1 MEQQSV
7 DPQKTTIPPAA
18 MEAILQPQSHNG
30 VVPIPEESKESQ
42 VPEPEESPIQDP
54 VTVRLAARDVRTVL
68 DKQKEERQILL
79 TQMNILFVTN
89 TAVLTVLAIS
99 RLLTI
104 FTIFN
109 AIEVLLVLLNFILL
123 INALLPRRFVITPV
137 PNDDFLERYLPL
149 SNQDYDLQMLV
160 NLVTAYNANKQT
172 IDDISQT
179 LTYAAYVTLGVIFV
193 AVLHLGT
200 VYFIPELKSP

>member
-7 DPQKTTIPPAA
+7 DTQKAKIPPPAG
-18 MEAILQPQSHNG
+18 EAILQPQNSNG
-30 VVPIPEESKESQ
+30 TVPITEEAK
-42 VPEPEESPIQDP
+42 VLEPEESPIQDP

-137 PNDDFLERYLPL
+137 PNDDFLERYLAL
-149 SNQDYDLQMLV
+149 SNQEYDLQMLV

>member
-1 MEQQSV
+1 MEQQNV
-7 DPQKTTIPPAA
+7 DPQKPTNPQMA
-18 MEAILQPQSHNG
+18 MEAILQQPNQNG
-30 VVPIPEESKESQ
+30 AFSVSEESKFL
-42 VPEPEESPIQDP
+42 EPEESDIQDP

-109 AIEVLLVLLNFILL
+109 AIEVVLVLLNFILL

-137 PNDDFLERYLPL
+137 PNNDFLERYLAL
-149 SNQDYDLQMLV
+149 SNQEYDLQMLV
-160 NLVTAYNANKQT
+160 NLVAAYNANRQT

-179 LTYAAYVTLGVIFV
+179 LTYAAYVTLGVIFF

>member
-18 MEAILQPQSHNG
+18 MEAILQPHNHNG
-30 VVPIPEESKESQ
+30 AVPITEESQ

>member
-1 MEQQSV
+1 MEQQGV
-7 DPQKTTIPPAA
+7 DPQKVQIPPGAV
-18 MEAILQPQSHNG
+18 EAILQPQSHNG
-30 VVPIPEESKESQ
+30 TVPITEEPK

-137 PNDDFLERYLPL
+137 PNDDFLERYLAL
-149 SNQDYDLQMLV
+149 SNQEYDLQMLV
-160 NLVTAYNANKQT
+160 NLVAAYNANKQT
-172 IDDISQT
+172 IDDTSQT

>member
-7 DPQKTTIPPAA
+7 DPPKTTIPPAA
-18 MEAILQPQSHNG
+18 MEAILQPQIHNG
-30 VVPIPEESKESQ
+30 TVPITEESQ
-42 VPEPEESPIQDP
+42 VPESEESPIQDP

-137 PNDDFLERYLPL
+137 PNDDFLERYLAL
-149 SNQDYDLQMLV
+149 SNQEYDLQMLV

>member
-1 MEQQSV
+1 MEQQNV
-7 DPQKTTIPPAA
+7 DHQKPTLPQTALENIP
-18 MEAILQPQSHNG
+18 QPQNQNG
-30 VVPIPEESKESQ
+30 SVPVGEESKAPES
-42 VPEPEESPIQDP
+42 EEATIQDP
-54 VTVRLAARDVRTVL
+54 VTIRLAARDVRTVL

-109 AIEVLLVLLNFILL
+109 AIEVVLVLLNFILL
-123 INALLPRRFVITPV
+123 INALLPRRVVITPV
-137 PNDDFLERYLPL
+137 PNDDFLERYLTL
-149 SNQDYDLQMLV
+149 SNQNYELQMLV
-160 NLVTAYNANKQT
+160 NLVEAYNANKQT

>member
-1 MEQQSV
+1 MEQQNV
-7 DPQKTTIPPAA
+7 EPQKPMIPQRVV
-18 MEAILQPQSHNG
+18 EAVPQELNG
-30 VVPIPEESKESQ
+30 ALPVVEEAKAPTES
-42 VPEPEESPIQDP
+42 EGSPIQDP
-54 VTVRLAARDVRTVL
+54 VTVRIAARDVRTVL

-137 PNDDFLERYLPL
+137 PNDDFLERYLAL
-149 SNQDYDLQMLV
+149 SNQNYELQMLV
-160 NLVTAYNANKQT
+160 NLVAAYNANKQT

-179 LTYAAYVTLGVIFV
+179 LTYAAYVALGVIFV

>member
-1 MEQQSV
+1 MEQRNLEPQEFAIATKELEVTPQS
-7 DPQKTTIPPAA
+7 QNGTIPV
-18 MEAILQPQSHNG
+18 G
-30 VVPIPEESKESQ
+30 EESKT
-42 VPEPEESPIQDP
+42 PEPESGEFPIEDP
-54 VTVRLAARDVRTVL
+54 VTLRLAARDVRTVL

-137 PNDDFLERYLPL
+137 PNDDFLERYLAL
-149 SNQDYDLQMLV
+149 SNQNYELQMLV
-160 NLVTAYNANKQT
+160 NLVTTYNANKQT

>member
-1 MEQQSV
+1 MEQQNV
-7 DPQKTTIPPAA
+7 DPQKPTIPQ
-18 MEAILQPQSHNG
+18 MVVEAIPQPKSQNG
-30 VVPIPEESKESQ
+30 TVSVGEESKTSES
-42 VPEPEESPIQDP
+42 EESAIQDP

-137 PNDDFLERYLPL
+137 PNDDFLERYLAL
-149 SNQDYDLQMLV
+149 SNQDYELQMLV

>member
-1 MEQQSV
+1 MEQQNV
-7 DPQKTTIPPAA
+7 EPQKPMIPQTVV
-18 MEAILQPQSHNG
+18 EAVPQEPNG
-30 VVPIPEESKESQ
+30 TVPVVEETKTPTAES
-42 VPEPEESPIQDP
+42 EESPIQDP
-54 VTVRLAARDVRTVL
+54 VTVRIAARDVRTVL

-137 PNDDFLERYLPL
+137 PNDDFLERYLAL
-149 SNQDYDLQMLV
+149 SNQNYELQMLV

>member
-1 MEQQSV
+1 MEQQNV
-7 DPQKTTIPPAA
+7 DPQKPTSPQMAVEDT
-18 MEAILQPQSHNG
+18 LQPQNENG
-30 VVPIPEESKESQ
+30 AVPAGEEAKTSESKE
-42 VPEPEESPIQDP
+42 PDILQDP

-109 AIEVLLVLLNFILL
+109 AIEVVLVLLNFILL

-137 PNDDFLERYLPL
+137 PNQTFLERYLAL
-149 SNQDYDLQMLV
+149 SNQEYDLQMLV
-160 NLVTAYNANKQT
+160 NLVAAYNANRQT

-179 LTYAAYVTLGVIFV
+179 LTYAAYVTLGVIFC

>member
-7 DPQKTTIPPAA
+7 DTQKAKIPPPAG
-18 MEAILQPQSHNG
+18 EAILQPQNYNG
-30 VVPIPEESKESQ
+30 TVPTTEEAKVS
-42 VPEPEESPIQDP
+42 EPEESPIQDP

-137 PNDDFLERYLPL
+137 PNDDFLERYLAL
-149 SNQDYDLQMLV
+149 SNQEYDLQMLV

>member
-1 MEQQSV
+1 MEQQNV
-7 DPQKTTIPPAA
+7 NPQKPSIPQVAV
-18 MEAILQPQSHNG
+18 EAILQPQTGNG
-30 VVPIPEESKESQ
+30 AVSAVSKGEESKI
-42 VPEPEESPIQDP
+42 PEPEELPIQDP

-109 AIEVLLVLLNFILL
+109 AIEVVLVLLNFILL
-123 INALLPRRFVITPV
+123 INALLPRRVVITPV
-137 PNDDFLERYLPL
+137 PNDDFLERYLAL
-149 SNQDYDLQMLV
+149 SNQNYELQMLV
-160 NLVTAYNANKQT
+160 NLVEAYNANKQT

-179 LTYAAYVTLGVIFV
+179 LTYAAYVTLGVIFF

>member
-1 MEQQSV
+1 MTE
-7 DPQKTTIPPAA
+7 
-18 MEAILQPQSHNG
+18 
-30 VVPIPEESKESQ
+30 ESQ

>member
-1 MEQQSV
+1 M
-7 DPQKTTIPPAA
+7 
-18 MEAILQPQSHNG
+18 
-30 VVPIPEESKESQ
+30 
-42 VPEPEESPIQDP
+42 
-54 VTVRLAARDVRTVL
+54 
-68 DKQKEERQILL
+68 
-79 TQMNILFVTN
+79 
-89 TAVLTVLAIS
+89 AIS

-137 PNDDFLERYLPL
+137 PNDDFLERYLAL
-149 SNQDYDLQMLV
+149 SNQEYDLQMLV